1 MPKLCPV
8 ERITTIPSAVTD
20 REHFPAPAAV
30 ETSAP
35 EAAWDPLLVVM
46 ANHPVLF
53 DHYVASLVAKLRTIL
68 APQFVARLARSP
80 PE

>member
-20 REHFPAPAAV
+20 GEHFPAPATV
-30 ETSAP
+30 ETSVP

-53 DHYVASLVAKLRTIL
+53 DHYVASLVAKMHTIL